1 MKKRIIS
8 LSTLLGLALLLSL
21 SIQGVGADRDT
32 LGLMPGDSDGDGV
45 PDSTDLCPFEDA
57 SYFDRNGDGC
67 LDDILSA
74 RHIEYWSVD
83 QMPFNYY
90 IHEGGAPV

>member
-1 MKKRIIS
+1 MRKRI
-8 LSTLLGLALLLSL
+8 LSVTALFSLALLFCL
-21 SIQGVGADRDT
+21 SIQGGGADRDT

-67 LDDILSA
+67 LDEVLSA
-74 RHIEYWSVD
+74 RHIEY
-83 QMPFNYY
+83 
-90 IHEGGAPV
+90 